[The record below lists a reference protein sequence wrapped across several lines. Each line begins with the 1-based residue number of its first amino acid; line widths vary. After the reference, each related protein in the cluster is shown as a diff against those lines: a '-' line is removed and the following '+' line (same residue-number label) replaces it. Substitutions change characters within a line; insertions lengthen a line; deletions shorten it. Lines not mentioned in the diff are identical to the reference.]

1 MIFFNLARR
10 GYLYLA
16 HKFALL
22 RAVLCLR
29 VLKKYANN
37 PQASKKKH
45 LSAIRKLIHWR
56 RRCGLDIR
64 EFVKMAYR
72 WGYNVPHIMRIL
84 TEARSLK
91 RRP

>member
-10 GYLYLA
+10 GYSYVA
-16 HKFALL
+16 HQIAFL
-22 RAVLCLR
+22 RAMLCLR
-29 VLKKYANN
+29 TLKKYADN

-64 EFVKMAYR
+64 EFVKMAYH
-72 WGYNVPHIMRIL
+72 WGYNVPNIMSIL
-84 TEARSLK
+84 TKS
-91 RRP
+91 